1 MEEVGG
7 IKDIKTQQQIC
18 QTRSSSTLVNK
29 IDIFNMNTSSF
40 TLVHG
45 REEKV
50 WGEGRQVGRKEGEK

>member
-29 IDIFNMNTSSF
+29 IDIFNMNTSF

-45 REEKV
+45 REERI
-50 WGEGRQVGRKEGEK
+50 WGEGR